1 MPELKGQ
8 IRRGSLKSRVF
19 LTRWKLEP
27 DVSDPLPPLSPLFQ
41 FTFISR
47 ALPPPIIAPPSWTTR
62 KPEKEKCRRRG
73 RVCIRRKLPSF
84 LPDSHIRWN
93 GGKMDCSHK
102 KREINFCRPFD
113 FFPLYFLSIDISRQ
127 VYVRV
132 LYSKLP
138 KFRMRFVE

>member
-73 RVCIRRKLPSF
+73 RVWIRRKLPSF

-93 GGKMDCSHK
+93 GGKMDYSQQKARNKLLPPVRLLSAFFSFDRYLPAGVRTCTVLETA
-102 KREINFCRPFD
+102 EILR
-113 FFPLYFLSIDISRQ
+113 
-127 VYVRV
+127 
-132 LYSKLP
+132 
-138 KFRMRFVE
+138 